1 MFILKS
7 ILIGYLNKTKRM
19 LSLVDVY
26 VICMLK
32 KKKQNFKPFT
42 EAFASEKVGTH
53 AMEIYD

>member
-26 VICMLK
+26 VTWYICWRK
-32 KKKQNFKPFT
+32 RNKIFNRF
-42 EAFASEKVGTH
+42 
-53 AMEIYD
+53 Y